1 MIVSLLSRRWKLV
14 FRPLGRIKFDG
25 EGIRGYCSSPDQPN
39 KTIEI
44 DSRLEGEEELEV
56 LLHEMGHAANWSLS
70 EEHITQQS
78 RDIAKVLW
86 RLGYRRI
93 ADAGTSEARNNKSAT

>member
-1 MIVSLLSRRWKLV
+1 MLVTLLSKRWKLV
-14 FRPLGRIKFDG
+14 FRPLGRLRIGG
-25 EGIRGYCSSPDQPN
+25 ESIRGYCSDPGSPN

-56 LLHEMGHAANWSLS
+56 LIHEMGHATNWPLS

-78 RDIAKVLW
+78 KDMARVLW
-86 RLGYRRI
+86 RLGYRR
-93 ADAGTSEARNNKSAT
+93 DRDECE